1 MVENIGN
8 KMSSF
13 SEPSDWLS
21 LHLQMLVS
29 AIAYSAGV
37 DGSVVSKLLEGSK
50 PKPLGKGL
58 RLFPP
63 FSNNGNLK
71 RKRVKFEGWE
81 LR

>member
-13 SEPSDWLS
+13 SELSDWLS

-37 DGSVVSKLLEGSK
+37 DGSVVSKLSLIHI
-50 PKPLGKGL
+50 
-58 RLFPP
+58 
-63 FSNNGNLK
+63 
-71 RKRVKFEGWE
+71 
-81 LR
+81 